1 MRSLSQ
7 NRLLQRVGTDEH
19 LDTIATLLDDMFRI
33 PGTKIRFG
41 LDAII
46 GWIPGIGDAAAGIAS
61 FLIVFA
67 AWRRGA
73 PGVTLARMAANVTLE
88 TVVGAVPLVGDIFHV
103 IWKAN
108 RRNYRLLM
116 RERYQPSRN
125 RTRDW
130 LFLLMILLV
139 AAAVFLLPFIILI
152 WLLRSH
158 SLLA

>member
-19 LDTIATLLDDMFRI
+19 LDTIATILDDIFRI

-73 PGVTLARMAANVTLE
+73 PGITLTRMVGNVALE
-88 TVVGAVPLVGDIFHV
+88 TVVGAVPVVGDIFHV

-130 LFLLMILLV
+130 LFLLIILLI
-139 AAAVFLLPFIILI
+139 AIAVFSLPLILI
-152 WLLRSH
+152 WLLISH
-158 SLLA
+158 SLLR

>member
-7 NRLLQRVGTDEH
+7 NRVLQRVGTDEH
-19 LDTIATLLDDMFRI
+19 LDTIASLLDDMFRI
-33 PGTKIRFG
+33 PGTKVRFG

-67 AWRRGA
+67 AWRRGT
-73 PGVTLARMAANVTLE
+73 PGVTLARMVANVVLE
-88 TVVGAVPLVGDIFHV
+88 TMVGAIPILGDLFHV

-116 RERYQPSRN
+116 RERYQPSAN
-125 RTRDW
+125 RKRDW
-130 LFLLMILLV
+130 SFLLIISV
-139 AAAVFLLPFIILI
+139 TAIAVFSLPFFILI

-158 SLLA
+158 SLLP